1 VPGLRSGVRACAT
14 PGNVSLGSS
23 LSLRWRPGRSRHG
36 GRLLQPTIGR
46 LPNVAVHS
54 VLNELT
60 TIIRGSAGAPRVPAW
75 PATARAVGTARLA
88 TAAAGLAD
96 AGIRACD
103 LVRGKVPRLRTAT
116 RTQGRHATP
125 DA

>member
-1 VPGLRSGVRACAT
+1 M
-14 PGNVSLGSS
+14 
-23 LSLRWRPGRSRHG
+23 
-36 GRLLQPTIGR
+36 
-46 LPNVAVHS
+46 
-54 VLNELT
+54 T

-75 PATARAVGTARLA
+75 SATARAVGTARLAAAYAVGTARLA
-88 TAAAGLAD
+88 TAAAGLTG

-125 DA
+125 GA